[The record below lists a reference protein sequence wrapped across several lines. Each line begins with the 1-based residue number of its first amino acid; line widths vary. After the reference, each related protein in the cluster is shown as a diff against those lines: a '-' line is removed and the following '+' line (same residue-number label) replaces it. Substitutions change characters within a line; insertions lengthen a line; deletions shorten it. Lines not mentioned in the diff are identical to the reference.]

1 MMVFCH
7 HIYEYKKGLRNL
19 VLHTLPAAAR
29 PDVERKLTSCGIDYL
44 IHPLGEKRINV
55 FFGAEDCVE
64 IVRCIGKP
72 CLSDYSPEEDFM
84 LGIML
89 GYDRLRQCERYL
101 ERRER
106 GQFAARGTVLVFER
120 AGEGTMFVDTQEIG
134 NTSGRSD
141 RNSYE
146 DVTPEEEGHHSCG
159 GQGCTGCLT
168 GNPCPACIA
177 LQARMNGTKALAKAV
192 SE

>member
-1 MMVFCH
+1 MTVFCH

-29 PDVERKLTSCGIDYL
+29 PDVERKLMNCGIDYL

-64 IVRCIGKP
+64 IVRRIGKP
-72 CLSDYSPEEDFM
+72 CLSDYTHEEEFM

-101 ERRER
+101 QRRKR
-106 GQFAARGTVLVFER
+106 GQFTDGDSVLVFER
-120 AGEGTMFVDTQEIG
+120 
-134 NTSGRSD
+134 
-141 RNSYE
+141 
-146 DVTPEEEGHHSCG
+146 
-159 GQGCTGCLT
+159 TG
-168 GNPCPACIA
+168 
-177 LQARMNGTKALAKAV
+177 
-192 SE
+192 